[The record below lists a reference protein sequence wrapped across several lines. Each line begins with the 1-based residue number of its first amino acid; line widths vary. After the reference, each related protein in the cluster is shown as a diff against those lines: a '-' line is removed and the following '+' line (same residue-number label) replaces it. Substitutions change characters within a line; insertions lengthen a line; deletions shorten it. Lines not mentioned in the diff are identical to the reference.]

1 MVVARKAA
9 ETQAVMLP
17 DGGFARSAVDVVD
30 RANLGALATFD
41 AEVRIYFEFAV
52 GDYLVKEYATD
63 DSAVKPAILSF
74 PHPFL
79 YKSEFILSRRRAESS
94 IFSPLMKSIFMK
106 ETVTFVNMHK
116 N

>member
-41 AEVRIYFEFAV
+41 AEVRIHFEFAV
-52 GDYLVKEYATD
+52 GDYLVKEYAAD
-63 DSAVKPAILSF
+63 DSAVKPWDRAFYGYRHTSAAAKDIGGI
-74 PHPFL
+74 
-79 YKSEFILSRRRAESS
+79 FI
-94 IFSPLMKSIFMK
+94 
-106 ETVTFVNMHK
+106 
-116 N
+116 